1 MSVITINST
10 VFSTVFQKIDQ
21 GVISFVGSTS
31 AAVATS
37 IAPAVT
43 VLLVIYVMIWGWS
56 MIRGV
61 IDEPITDGITRIV
74 RLAVISG
81 IALSVGLYS
90 QYVTDWIWSSPDAI
104 AEIVVNKDA
113 RSSINF
119 LDTLISRFF
128 TLANN
133 FLIAAERESRYGIP
147 DLTLFFSGVSLLI
160 MGVIVT
166 GYAAFLF
173 ILGKLSLA
181 ILLSVGPIFIALA
194 IFEATRKFLDSWIG
208 QVLNYVFLV
217 MLTAACVKLV
227 LIFIEQYFVIMLN
240 TEPNI
245 GDAMQMI
252 AISLICFLIL
262 LQMPSVAS
270 GLGGGVALSTLN
282 GIGWAYNKIRSGGKS
297 GLRLVSGKTITA
309 LRADRKRKAD
319 MARWASR
326 NPLISRR
333 KARSL

>member
-1 MSVITINST
+1 MPLTTINST
-10 VFSTVFQKIDQ
+10 IFSTIFQKTDQ
-21 GVISFVGSTS
+21 GVVAFIGSTS
-31 AAVATS
+31 SAVASS

-43 VLLVIYVMIWGWS
+43 VLLSVYIMLWGWS
-56 MIRGV
+56 MMRGV

-74 RLAVISG
+74 RLSVITG
-81 IALSVGLYS
+81 IALTAGLYS
-90 QYVTDWIWSSPDAI
+90 QYVADWIWNSPDAI
-104 AEIVVNKDA
+104 AKVVIGRDA
-113 RSSINF
+113 RNSINF

-147 DLTLFFSGVSLLI
+147 DLTLFFSGISLLI

-181 ILLSVGPIFIALA
+181 ILLGVGPIFIALA
-194 IFEATRKFLDSWIG
+194 IFETTKKFLDSWIG

-217 MLTAACVKLV
+217 MLTAACVKIILV
-227 LIFIEQYFVIMLN
+227 LIEQYFVIMLN
-240 TEPNI
+240 TEPNL

-252 AISLICFLIL
+252 AISLIGFLIL
-262 LQMPSVAS
+262 MQMPSVAS

-282 GIGWAYNKIRSGGKS
+282 GIGWAYSKIRSGGKS
-297 GLRLVSGKTITA
+297 GLKLASGKTLTT

-326 NPLISRR
+326 NPLIPRKKSRTP
-333 KARSL
+333 

>member
-1 MSVITINST
+1 MSVVTINST
-10 VFSTVFQKIDQ
+10 VFSTIFQKTDQ
-21 GVISFVGSTS
+21 GIISFIGSTS
-31 AAVATS
+31 AAIASS

-43 VLLVIYVMIWGWS
+43 VLLTIYVMLWGWS

-74 RLAVISG
+74 RISAITG
-81 IALSVGLYS
+81 IALTAGLYS
-90 QYVTDWIWSSPDAI
+90 QFVSDWIWNTPDAI
-104 AEIVVNKDA
+104 AKVVVGRDA
-113 RSSINF
+113 RNSINF
-119 LDTLISRFF
+119 LDNLISRFF

-133 FLIAAERESRYGIP
+133 FLIAAEREARYGIP
-147 DLTLFFSGVSLLI
+147 DLTLFFSGISLLI
-160 MGVIVT
+160 VGLFVT

-181 ILLSVGPIFIALA
+181 ILLGVGPIFIALA
-194 IFEATRKFLDSWIG
+194 IFETTRKFLDAWIG

-217 MLTAACVKLV
+217 MLTAACVKIILV
-227 LIFIEQYFVIMLN
+227 FIEQYFVIMLN

-252 AISLICFLIL
+252 AISLIGFLIL
-262 LQMPSVAS
+262 MQMPSVAS
-270 GLGGGVALSTLN
+270 GLGGGVALNTLSS
-282 GIGWAYNKIRSGGKS
+282 IGWAYNKIRSGGKS
-297 GLRLVSGKTITA
+297 SLKLISGKTLTN

-333 KARSL
+333 KTRSP